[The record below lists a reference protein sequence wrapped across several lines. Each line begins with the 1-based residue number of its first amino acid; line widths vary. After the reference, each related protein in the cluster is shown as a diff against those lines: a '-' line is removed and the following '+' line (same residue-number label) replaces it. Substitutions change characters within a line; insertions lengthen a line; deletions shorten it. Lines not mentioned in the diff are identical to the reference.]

1 MSLKFFSVRSRQF
14 VCGLFLSSV
23 LAFSLHAGQS
33 IELSWNPAVST
44 NVAGYKVYYSTQS
57 GSYSN
62 SVVAGNTTNITI
74 SGFCPGK
81 TYYFSAT
88 TYNSAGN
95 ESSFSSETS
104 YTIPSVQATLGNVA
118 RANGQ
123 FSFLVSGNTGSNYV
137 VQAST
142 DLVNWT
148 SIATN
153 TAPFTFVD
161 TNMVAYSQRFYRT
174 GAL

>member
-1 MSLKFFSVRSRQF
+1 MSLNFFSVRLRRF
-14 VCGLFLSSV
+14 ICGLFLSSV

-33 IELSWNPAVST
+33 VKLTWNPAGTT
-44 NVAGYKVYYSTQS
+44 NVAGYKVYYGTQS
-57 GSYSN
+57 LSYSN
-62 SVVAGNTTNITI
+62 SVTAGNTTNITI

-88 TYNSAGN
+88 TYDGAGN
-95 ESSFSSETS
+95 ESSFASETS
-104 YTIPSVQATLGNVA
+104 YTVPSVQATLGNVT
-118 RANGQ
+118 RTGGQ
-123 FSFLVSGNTGSNYV
+123 FSFLVSGNPGSNYV

-142 DLVNWT
+142 DLVHWT
-148 SIATN
+148 SITTN

-161 TNMVAYSQRFYRT
+161 TNTAAFCQRFYRT